1 MSDEHE
7 KPILKNEEPEVE
19 AHSVQKASD
28 EQATEDDSETPDVE
42 AHSFLKKP
50 MHKPLS

>member
-1 MSDEHE
+1 
-7 KPILKNEEPEVE
+7 
-19 AHSVQKASD
+19 VQKESD